1 MSEAERIEEL
11 EAKLRKLAV
20 QVLSALGQEMEAYQS
35 QLAAEAKLERAVEAL
50 KECVE
55 EIDAYIQIQYPHG
68 HPIEEIY
75 RQRDY
80 ATNPARVAL
89 AEIKGETE

>member
-1 MSEAERIEEL
+1 MTMSKMNEAERIEEL
-11 EAKLRKLAV
+11 ETKLA
-20 QVLSALGQEMEAYQS
+20 
-35 QLAAEAKLERAVEAL
+35 KAVEVL
-50 KECVE
+50 EECVE

-68 HPIEEIY
+68 HPIEETY